1 MNNDLISREALK
13 KEIERTFD
21 MQDLYLPVHF
31 LDLIDNAPTVTPQ
44 AFYNGIVEIISKNG
58 ITTVDELL
66 ETLKG
71 GKENG

>member
-13 KEIERTFD
+13 MEVALMFGDKTHITESVCE
-21 MQDLYLPVHF
+21 
-31 LDLIDNAPTVTPQ
+31 LINSAPTVSPQ
-44 AFYNGIVEIISKNG
+44 ALYNGIVEIISKNG

-71 GKENG
+71 GES

>member
-1 MNNDLISREALK
+1 MRLIDADALKEAFREAYAGITFSL
-13 KEIERTFD
+13 IECN
-21 MQDLYLPVHF
+21 
-31 LDLIDNAPTVTPQ
+31 DLIDNAPIVTPQ